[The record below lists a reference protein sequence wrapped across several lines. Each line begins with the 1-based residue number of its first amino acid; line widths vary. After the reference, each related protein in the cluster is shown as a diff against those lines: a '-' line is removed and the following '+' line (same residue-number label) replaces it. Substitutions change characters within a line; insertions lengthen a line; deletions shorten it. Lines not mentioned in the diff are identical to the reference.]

1 MHFRKASS
9 TSADVR
15 GGNVTARECVSKAAW
30 GYSYN
35 YGSQEEAEEEAIKQ
49 CEADDAKA
57 VTWARNAWCALALGD
72 EGAYGHGW
80 ADTASAARAKAMK
93 QCRKYGEHP
102 HIVVCVSSDGE
113 VQK

>member
-1 MHFRKASS
+1 
-9 TSADVR
+9 VR